1 MLWWISRFWSEKE
14 VPVQIQAFS
23 PSVTL
28 IIPFRN
34 EAENIPNLSLNLK
47 KLSYPNLEVLLI
59 DDHSEDDSF
68 QLLEKRFVDSNNIQI
83 LRSPQNGKKSALEY
97 GVKVAVGEIILCSD
111 ADCSFPEYWVE
122 KMVLPFQ
129 NPQVQLVAAALMVED
144 NDEFLS
150 VFQSLD
156 WASILLITKCSFAKK
171 DPLMCSGANL
181 AYRKTAFEQVKG
193 YEGNREFASGDD
205 EFLLKKISK
214 KYGSSAC
221 FYLSSADILVRTKAE
236 GTWSAL
242 INQRVR
248 WASKWRA
255 HFSFPHAL
263 SAVLAF
269 MTQMIW
275 IGSFYLIA
283 LGGTGIVVFGLVW
296 LVKIAAEKL
305 SLGKVLKSL
314 GRQPSNFSFLQTS
327 VVHPFYVLR
336 IGIGALS
343 GKFIW
348 KGRGN

>member
-1 MLWWISRFWSEKE
+1 MSRFWPEKE
-14 VPVQIQAFS
+14 VSAQIQAFS

-59 DDHSEDDSF
+59 DDHSEDASF
-68 QLLEKRFVDSNNIQI
+68 QLLEKYFVGNSNVQI
-83 LRSPQNGKKSALEY
+83 LRSSLHGKKSALEY
-97 GVKVAVGEIILCSD
+97 GLNVAVGDIVLCSD
-111 ADCSFPEYWVE
+111 ADSSFPELWVE

-129 NPQVQLVAAALMVED
+129 NPQVQLVAGAVMVEEKED
-144 NDEFLS
+144 FLS

-156 WASILLITKCSFAKK
+156 WASILLMTKYSFAKK

-181 AYRKTAFEQVKG
+181 AYRITAFEEVKG
-193 YEGNREFASGDD
+193 YEDNREFASGDD

-214 KYGSSAC
+214 KYGSAAC
-221 FYLSSADILVRTKAE
+221 CYLSSADILVKTKAE
-236 GTWSAL
+236 ESWSAL

-255 HFSFPHAL
+255 HFSISHAL

-269 MTQMIW
+269 LTQVIW
-275 IGSFYLIA
+275 LGSFYLIA
-283 LGGTGIVVFGLVW
+283 IGGTGILAFGLVW
-296 LVKIAAEKL
+296 LVKTAAEKL
-305 SLGKVLKSL
+305 SLGKVLKNL
-314 GRQPSNFSFLQTS
+314 GRQPNNLSFLQTS

-336 IGIGALS
+336 IGFGALS